1 MVVVTA
7 EAEGVT
13 VAEEE
18 ATVVEAADT
27 EEEVVD
33 MVVRNLSAS
42 FSPIARA
49 NALRFWWIRRR
60 WIWRWRVRRRRLFWR
75 HVLTIT

>member
-1 MVVVTA
+1 MVVTA
-7 EAEGVT
+7 
-13 VAEEE
+13 VAEEVTEVVEE
-18 ATVVEAADT
+18 ATAVEAADT

-33 MVVRNLSAS
+33 MVVRNLATS

-49 NALRFWWIRRR
+49 NVLRFW
-60 WIWRWRVRRRRLFWR
+60 WIWRWRVRRRLFWR